1 MRPCR
6 NLIWRK
12 ILRRQKGYSFYRA
25 AETLK
30 GPKHRCFW
38 AKGAPVVEVQ
48 ESAWFRSKGSWARV
62 KFALLSIR
70 KITVYFRRATATA
83 SPLMRRRSSRCSL
96 LSGVNL
102 ALAAG
107 SSDRITISPRPHVQ
121 RWVKRSETAVLHP
134 FPRLVPFHSRKIPIL
149 VRMPD
154 QLRRTD
160 GHLAARRPQPRLA
173 SRVFLL
179 PHVRRATRRFT
190 VLLPQRAHL
199 LWTTPRWD
207 DQAALRCLRW
217 GKHANSCKNRP

>member
-1 MRPCR
+1 MTWLVGHAQCQEFHNGINYLSRNSPRVPCVWARMRPCR

-121 RWVKRSETAVLHP
+121 R
-134 FPRLVPFHSRKIPIL
+134 
-149 VRMPD
+149 
-154 QLRRTD
+154 
-160 GHLAARRPQPRLA
+160 
-173 SRVFLL
+173 
-179 PHVRRATRRFT
+179 
-190 VLLPQRAHL
+190 
-199 LWTTPRWD
+199 
-207 DQAALRCLRW
+207 
-217 GKHANSCKNRP
+217 